1 MRVFE
6 RNLKIPGSFEH
17 PPGSPVGFVTRGGLL
32 LPPHGRGSR
41 KAGRPY
47 RRRVFQGAPQAQKR
61 RPFPGHPSARA
72 GHAQRRFPQW
82 RRREAVKSLL
92 LRTTRARRFHRVPRR
107 TRRGEPARRPDG
119 SHRPAHR
126 ARALPR
132 SSLGS
137 TPRIIA
143 PTLNA
148 TRVATELA
156 GTAGNWSIGSA
167 RPGGHRDRRPT
178 RSKSI
183 PSPSGARERGMDN
196 PSARRR
202 VLQALF
208 SAFQPRLLAGF
219 VRLE

>member
-92 LRTTRARRFHRVPRR
+92 LRTTRARRSIVS
-107 TRRGEPARRPDG
+107 RGARDQVNRLGGPDGPDRPALRPARYRE
-119 SHRPAHR
+119 
-126 ARALPR
+126 
-132 SSLGS
+132 
-137 TPRIIA
+137 
-143 PTLNA
+143 
-148 TRVATELA
+148 TR
-156 GTAGNWSIGSA
+156 SA
-167 RPGGHRDRRPT
+167 RPPASPPHAERHTGWPPSWPERPATGALPQLGLVAIATEDRPG
-178 RSKSI
+178 RS
-183 PSPSGARERGMDN
+183 PSPHQAELARGMDN

-202 VLQALF
+202 VLQCALF
-208 SAFQPRLLAGF
+208 CFPASPSRGF
-219 VRLE
+219 RVP